1 MIRALG
7 IRNYLANG
15 KKATRKVYFKD
26 NFYFESIKDVFN
38 SESIAK
44 VVGLIPPKE
53 AYNLFFHPYKTHERR
68 IGEKQELSL
77 LEVIYFDFTI
87 VPEEFIKET
96 LESLSKALD
105 IPVTDMSVIHS
116 GRGMQVYLFL
126 KTPTDDSL
134 IFDKTKDGYELLV
147 DKINMAMVNDLVPCL
162 VDHTSWVSGHVTR
175 MPDTINRTEES
186 ETQSKIIQVG
196 SFNPVFDLFSLVNV
210 NKKEAIKLSKASG
223 GDYLYSFPTADIK
236 GMCDGCEFLKSCE
249 FNASNTTETQWRF
262 AANLISKTREG
273 QDTFHKLRS
282 SSENYTSYKTDVIY
296 KEGSKEKGALTCGA
310 INSIFD
316 CSTCDNYGA
325 VKSPVL
331 LKSKGFVAS
340 KDAGFREVKIA
351 KNGLP
356 VTGPVVYLDLIK
368 HFTNQFLYKTVLGRS
383 GVYIYNGKFWEQFEE
398 LKINSWAT
406 QNVRPEPSAAEM
418 REFYQRLRSYDQ
430 IEFERLRPPM
440 SVIGFENGVLNAVSG
455 EFFDHNPDFMLT
467 SIVPYNYD
475 PKAESPVFD
484 RFISEIS
491 SGDKAIEK
499 ILLEFGGYAISGDE
513 YWLHK
518 ALMLYGDGSNGK
530 SVFIDVLGKVCGEGN
545 YSSIAMKNLKSSTA
559 RYGLLNKKFNVSEET
574 SEDSFTDSELF
585 KTLASGG
592 EIQIKKLYENEIDIK
607 NTAKILILFNGI
619 PVINDMSY
627 GFKRRIVLVHL
638 SKIFKHG
645 DAGFDPYIKSK
656 LFSEAPGIA
665 NKLINAYKDLKERGD
680 FEYSKDIENGIDRIM
695 NENNPVYL
703 FKDEKL
709 ENEPFHNEKAVDVYT
724 YYRMF
729 CESRG
734 YRIRNNISFGREMSR
749 MGFKNKVI
757 FNDGKSIRVYEGVKY
772 IKENIH
778 D

>member
-7 IRNYLANG
+7 IRTYLSNG

-26 NFYFESIKDVFN
+26 NFFFDSIKDVFD
-38 SESIAK
+38 SDSISK

-53 AYNLFFHPYKTHERR
+53 AYNLFFHPYQTHERR
-68 IGEKQELSL
+68 IGEKQELKL
-77 LEVIYFDFTI
+77 LEVIYFDFVV
-87 VPEEFIKET
+87 VPDEYIQAT
-96 LESLSKALD
+96 LDSLSKALD
-105 IPVTDMSVIHS
+105 IKTEDMTVVHS

-162 VDHTSWVSGHVTR
+162 IDQSSWVSGHVTR
-175 MPDTINRTEES
+175 LPDTINRTEES
-186 ETQSKIIQVG
+186 ETQSRIIQRG

-262 AANLISKTREG
+262 AANIISKTREG
-273 QDTFHKLRS
+273 QETFHRLRS
-282 SSENYTSYKTDVIY
+282 EAPNYTSYKTDVIY
-296 KEGSKEKGALTCGA
+296 KEGSQEKGALTCGA
-310 INSIFD
+310 INSVFD
-316 CSTCDNYGA
+316 CSTCDNYGL

-331 LKSKGFVAS
+331 LKSKGFVPS
-340 KDAGFREVKIA
+340 KDAGFREVKIS
-351 KNGLP
+351 KLGLP

-368 HFTNQFLYKTVLGRS
+368 HFTNQFLYKTVLDRN
-383 GVYIYNGKFWEQFEE
+383 GVYIYNGKFWEQMHER
-398 LKINSWAT
+398 KINEWAT
-406 QNVRPEPSAAEM
+406 IHVNPAPSSSEM
-418 REFYQRLRSYDQ
+418 REFYQRLTAYNV
-430 IEFERLRPPM
+430 IKFEQLRPSM
-440 SVIGFENGVLNAVSG
+440 SVIGFENGVLNAVTG
-455 EFFDHNPDFMLT
+455 DFFEHNPDFMLT

-475 PKAESPVFD
+475 SKAECPTFD
-484 RFISEIS
+484 RFIHEIS
-491 SGDKAIEK
+491 SGDKAVEK

-530 SVFIDVLGKVCGEGN
+530 SVFIEVLGKVCGEGN
-545 YSSIAMKNLKSSTA
+545 YSSIALKNLKNSTA

-592 EIQIKKLYENEIDIK
+592 EIQVKKLYENEIDIK
-607 NTAKILILFNGI
+607 NTAKILILFNGV

-627 GFKRRIVLVHL
+627 GFKRRVVLVHL
-638 SKIFKHG
+638 SKVFKHG
-645 DAGFDPYIKSK
+645 DAGFDPYIKTK
-656 LFSEAPGIA
+656 LFAESAGIA

-680 FEYSKDIENGIDRIM
+680 FEYSKDIENGIDRIL

-709 ENEPFHNEKAVDVYT
+709 EIEPFHDERTVDVYT

-734 YRIRNNISFGREMSR
+734 YRIKNNIAFGREMAR
-749 MGFKNKVI
+749 LGFKNKVKKI
-757 FNDGKSIRVYEGVKY
+757 DEKIIRVYEGVRY
-772 IKENIH
+772 IKENI
-778 D
+778 